1 RLKAVIHSEDASKSG
16 AGYLEGRSKNSASS
30 HTTSFINAPSSY
42 PPPSTASFKGGIKW
56 CIDKNTETFY
66 GYSNTLEKEILM
78 IGFILNVIISA
89 IMLVV
94 IFYGFKKLMR

>member
-1 RLKAVIHSEDASKSG
+1 
-16 AGYLEGRSKNSASS
+16 
-30 HTTSFINAPSSY
+30 
-42 PPPSTASFKGGIKW
+42 
-56 CIDKNTETFY
+56 
-66 GYSNTLEKEILM
+66 M

>member
-1 RLKAVIHSEDASKSG
+1 MVGSRLKAVIHSEDASKSG
-16 AGYLEGRSKNSASS
+16 AGYLEGSS
-30 HTTSFINAPSSY
+30 
-42 PPPSTASFKGGIKW
+42 
-56 CIDKNTETFY
+56 KNTEIFY

-94 IFYGFKKLMR
+94 IFYGFKKLMK